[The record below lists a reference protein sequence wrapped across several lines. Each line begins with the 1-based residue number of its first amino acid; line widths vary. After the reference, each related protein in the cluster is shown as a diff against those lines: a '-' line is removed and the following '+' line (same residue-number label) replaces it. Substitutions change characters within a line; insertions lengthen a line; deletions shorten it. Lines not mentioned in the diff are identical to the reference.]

1 MAFFSVADQS
11 LASSGSE
18 LDVTPVKSSETAN
31 VTVVPHLGK
40 TTTELRPELE
50 PGIPCYQ
57 LEKPIR
63 IIQDS
68 CGRVAQFQYEDGTMR
83 NISYLE
89 TGLIKEI
96 KSSDGQMWS
105 TIDGGITYV
114 GLIFKDGQLT
124 ETNKV
129 TELSIDKRDG
139 AISFQ
144 MGKVRTTHR
153 HDGTRVYQ
161 DATATR
167 TEHPDGKHTMVY
179 RDSGLK
185 ITLWGGVR
193 ELRVNGA
200 IEARLHPRVI
210 IVEHANQGT
219 IEFRRG
225 GFWSRTLPDGAVRQ
239 GMRSREEMD
248 ALFREQER
256 QMYGS

>member
-1 MAFFSVADQS
+1 MAFFSVADQTIPN
-11 LASSGSE
+11 SGSE
-18 LDVTPVKSSETAN
+18 LDVAPIASTETKN
-31 VTVVPHLGK
+31 VTVVPHVGQ
-40 TTTELRPELE
+40 TTVQLRPELE

-63 IIQDS
+63 IIEDS
-68 CGRVAQFQYEDGTMR
+68 CGRVAQFQYDDDTTR
-83 NISYLE
+83 NITYLE
-89 TGLIKEI
+89 TGLIKEV
-96 KSSDGQMWS
+96 KCSDGQMWS

-114 GLIFKDGQLT
+114 GLIIRDGQLT

-129 TELSIDKRDG
+129 TELRIDKRDG

-144 MGKVRTTHR
+144 MGKVRTTYR
-153 HDGTRVYQ
+153 HDGTKIFQ
-161 DATATR
+161 DATGTR

-193 ELRVNGA
+193 EMRINGA
-200 IEARLHPRVI
+200 VEARLHPRVI
-210 IVEHANQGT
+210 IVEHANQGI

-225 GFWSRTLPDGAVRQ
+225 GFWSRTLPDGTVRQ
-239 GMRSREEMD
+239 GMRSREEME